1 MKTLTLL
8 FVIMTPKTDCL
19 TRWDAT
25 AQTAAAIGMQPL
37 TPRPERG
44 VQMLAFAPGEEPVLN
59 LAPNVEACFD
69 VAVFPVKGQPEPAS
83 KYSPKPAKK
92 AEAAKK

>member
-8 FVIMTPKTDCL
+8 FVIMTPKPDCL

-25 AQTAAAIGMQPL
+25 AKTAETIGMQPL
-37 TPRPERG
+37 IPRPER
-44 VQMLAFAPGEEPVLN
+44 VVNMIAFAPGEEPVLN
-59 LAPNVEACFD
+59 LAPTVEACFD

-83 KYSPKPAKK
+83 KYAPKPAKK